1 MADLVAGYKLFMGP
15 STGGIDVTGDERLRA
30 LFTAVAATGHWLF
43 VHAEDGA
50 TIAEGLRR
58 HGPSG
63 AAGWHLAR
71 SAEAE
76 IVATENALRLGR
88 ECGTRVHVFHL
99 SSGDA
104 MRRIADARAT
114 TACTLAVLERR
125 DVLSFFQR
133 HPSAWPGLVEM
144 LCERLRSTDQ
154 QMAEMALLGLP
165 ARLAKTL
172 LRMAAIQ
179 HPANGHA
186 VPQIRLSQRELGNLV
201 GATRESVNKC
211 LRDWQRKGIVRTA
224 ESLIMIAN
232 RPALEDLAALEK
244 S

>member
-1 MADLVAGYKLFMGP
+1 MRVANRTPIQDGRQLLAQCSLFRRLATEERNVLIGHAHMRKCAADETIFMMGSRGDSMMAVLSGNVRISVP
-15 STGGIDVTGDERLRA
+15 SP
-30 LFTAVAATGHWLF
+30 
-43 VHAEDGA
+43 DGK
-50 TIAEGLRR
+50 
-58 HGPSG
+58 
-63 AAGWHLAR
+63 
-71 SAEAE
+71 E
-76 IVATENALRLGR
+76 IVLAILGAGEIFGEIALLDGKER
-88 ECGTRVHVFHL
+88 T
-99 SSGDA
+99 
-104 MRRIADARAT
+104 ADARAT
-114 TACTLAVLERR
+114 TECTLAVLERR

-133 HPSAWPGLVEM
+133 HPSAWTGLVEM
-144 LCERLRSTDQ
+144 LCERLRSTHQ

-165 ARLAKTL
+165 VRLAKTL

-232 RPALEDLAALEK
+232 RPALEDLAELEK